1 MIEKIRRKL
10 VWGYTLVIVAI
21 MIISTNIGVLALNYF
36 MAKSYSDSLVPLL
49 DMEITEATPALIKWN
64 RGGIQEADIF
74 NVVDVKELM
83 VLEYWFDSAG
93 RLVMSEGVT
102 AVTSFLE
109 NKMNNWDYQ
118 DREAIKMKFT
128 TVEGEKWYMLIM
140 AADVYD
146 DGMLLGKVVVGIN
159 FTPIVAITHKY
170 ITLSTIVVLVVSIL
184 AYFAGNYFARKAVK
198 PIKVSMQ
205 KQQDFVANASHEL
218 RTPLSIL
225 LSSVDMIETDKG
237 KALVKG
243 MKDEILHMRELINSL
258 LLLTQTESTYSA
270 GFTDFD
276 VEETIENALK
286 DIKVVAEKKDIKV
299 VTELALNNLKIF
311 HGDQMKIR
319 QLWRILLDNAVKYSP
334 ERSEVYLQISE
345 KDKSL
350 ESKIIDHGE
359 GIATKD
365 LEHIFERFYRSD
377 TARAKSEGFGLG
389 LPIAKLIIEI
399 HKGDISV
406 DSIKGKGTT
415 VTVILPL

>member
-109 NKMNNWDYQ
+109 NKMNDWDYQ

-146 DGMLLGKVVVGIN
+146 DSMLLGKVVVGIN

-258 LLLTQTESTYSA
+258 LLLTQTESTYST

-415 VTVILPL
+415 VTVMLPL